1 MFINIYISSKNKNSL
16 NAFVIFMQ
24 KLSDNK
30 KLNSKILIKL
40 FQQKTIKN
48 FFTVLKS
55 PHVNKTAQ
63 TQFEYKVYNK
73 QFTLFVDS
81 PSKLI
86 LFLKFFQKKIFSDVS
101 LKIKIKINS
110 YSTKLV
116 SFSNID
122 SKINKNTN
130 FYLKYLDILGEF
142 NFNNKS
148 LDSSVGRAKD

>member
-40 FQQKTIKN
+40 FQQKTTKN

-63 TQFEYKVYNK
+63 TQFEYKVYKK

-86 LFLKFFQKKIFSDVS
+86 FSLKFFQTKIFSDVS
-101 LKIKIKINS
+101 LKIKMKINS